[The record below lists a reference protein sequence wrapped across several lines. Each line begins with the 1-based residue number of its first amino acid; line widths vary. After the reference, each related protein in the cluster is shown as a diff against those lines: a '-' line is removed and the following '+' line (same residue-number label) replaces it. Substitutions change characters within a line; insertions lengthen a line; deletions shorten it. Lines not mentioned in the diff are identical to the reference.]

1 MGRIAVVG
9 AGMAGMAAAAR
20 LATGGHEV
28 VVYERGETYGGGVGA
43 FARDGFAFDTGPGLL
58 QLPAVYR
65 DLFVKTGRESLED
78 SVELVQTDPAGRH
91 VFADGT
97 DVSLPN
103 ASRSGVIEALDGAFG
118 PGSGERWSE
127 VLVRARQVW
136 EGVRRPL
143 LEEPIGDPKPLSR
156 DPYPARR
163 KGLLRRP
170 PHLADVAADELGGD
184 PRPAALL
191 EWYALGNGLDPRTAP
206 AAAAVLPYL
215 EQSFGVWYV
224 RGGMRALADALY
236 ARCRA
241 RKVEFRFGA
250 GVRGVEVHEGRVRG
264 LRFTDHSTGAADMV
278 AASVPLP
285 CLPQETLP
293 SGGKDLRPLAGAR
306 DEPGRCTVHVALRGS
321 RPAGAAHRTVVH
333 AADRGAALDWVF
345 GRGRAEVP
353 APGALTV
360 TVLRPDDP
368 ATRPDDGHEAVTV
381 TATVPRH
388 AAGRTNS
395 GSHSGSTSGSGVD
408 WSGGDFVDA
417 FAERMLEVA
426 ERAVPGLRERELW
439 REVRTPRDL
448 ERETGAAG
456 GSVPV
461 PSLPGAGG
469 ALFRPPN
476 RTPFNGLYFLGGW
489 AHPGGGLPHAGMS
502 AAIVADLVA
511 GGPGGS
517 R

>member
-9 AGMAGMAAAAR
+9 AGMAAMAVAAR

-28 VVYERGETYGGGVGA
+28 VVHERAETYGGAVGRYT
-43 FARDGFAFDTGPGLL
+43 RDGFAFDTGPGLL
-58 QLPAVYR
+58 VLPAVYR
-65 DLFVKTGRESLED
+65 DLFVKTGREPLEEC
-78 SVELVQTDPAGRH
+78 VGLAQVDPAGRH
-91 VFADGT
+91 LFADGT
-97 DVSLPN
+97 GVSLPN
-103 ASRSGVIEALDGAFG
+103 ASRSGVIGALDAAFG
-118 PGSGERWSE
+118 PGGGERWSD
-127 VLVRARQVW
+127 VLVRAREVW

-143 LEEPIGDPKPLSR
+143 LEEPAGDPGPLAR
-156 DPYPARR
+156 DPYPGRR
-163 KGLLRRP
+163 RGLRRRP
-170 PHLADVAADELGGD
+170 PYLAEVAADELGGD
-184 PRPAALL
+184 PRAAALL
-191 EWYALGNGLDPRTAP
+191 EWYALAYGLDPRTAP

-215 EQSFGVWYV
+215 EQSFGLWYV
-224 RGGMRALADALY
+224 RGGMRALADALH

-241 RKVEFRFGA
+241 RKVEFRFGSEVA
-250 GVRGVEVHEGRVRG
+250 GVEVRGGEVQG
-264 LRFTDHSTGAADMV
+264 LRFTDGSTAAADVV

-285 CLPQETLP
+285 YLPQETLP
-293 SGGKDLRPLAGAR
+293 AATGDPLTGAR

-321 RPAGAAHRTVVH
+321 RPAGTAHRTVVH

-353 APGALTV
+353 AADALTV
-360 TVLRPDDP
+360 GVLRPDDP
-368 ATRPDDGHEAVTV
+368 AGRPDDGHEAVTV

-388 AAGRTNS
+388 ATAGARHGAGR
-395 GSHSGSTSGSGVD
+395 D
-408 WSGGDFVDA
+408 WSADRFADA
-417 FAERMLEVA
+417 FAERMLQVA

-439 REVRTPRDL
+439 REVRTPLDV

-469 ALFRPPN
+469 ALLRPPN
-476 RTPFNGLYFLGGW
+476 RTALKGLYFLGGW